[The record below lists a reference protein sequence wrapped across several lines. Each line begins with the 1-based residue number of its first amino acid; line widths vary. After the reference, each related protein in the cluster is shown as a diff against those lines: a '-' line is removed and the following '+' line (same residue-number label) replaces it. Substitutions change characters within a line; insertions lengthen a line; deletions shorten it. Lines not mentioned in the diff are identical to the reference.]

1 MYTWYLIEGINPEPW
16 AASEGAIGRKNGK
29 AFIHFHKPES
39 LRMYQESVKDEFLI
53 ANPQAVK
60 VAGDIEI
67 VFYFWRELTGFE
79 MNEGQKKRRAA
90 YADATNLQKALE
102 DALQGILYDN
112 DRDIVSVRSVIIEQT
127 QETEP
132 AILIA
137 VCTGRDNEEENAA
150 RMVRSLLTKPRVSGD
165 SNIRNFDVG
174 EFF

>member
-1 MYTWYLIEGINPEPW
+1 MYSWYIIEGINPEPW
-16 AASEGAIGRKNGK
+16 AASEASIGRKNGK
-29 AFIHFHKPES
+29 AFPHFHKPES
-39 LRMYQESVKDEFLI
+39 LRMYQDAVKEEFVSQ
-53 ANPQAVK
+53 NPQAVK

-67 VFYFWRELTGFE
+67 VFYFWRELPSITLH
-79 MNEGQKKRRAA
+79 GQRDRRSA

-112 DRDIVSVRSVIIEQT
+112 DRDIVSVRSVIVEQT

-137 VCTGRDNEEENAA
+137 ISSGQNQEEFNAA
-150 RMVRSLLTKPRVSGD
+150 TSIRSLLSKPEVSGV

-174 EFF
+174 EVF